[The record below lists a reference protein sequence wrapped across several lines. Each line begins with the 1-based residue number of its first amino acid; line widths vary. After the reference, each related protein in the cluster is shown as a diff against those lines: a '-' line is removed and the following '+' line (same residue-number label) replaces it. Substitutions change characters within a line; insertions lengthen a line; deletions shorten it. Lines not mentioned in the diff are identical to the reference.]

1 MLCWFLVLIFVCSS
15 LLLCILE
22 LNFLGLSLLVVYVGA
37 IIVLF
42 LFVCM
47 MLNIKMEE
55 QKHAIFGFLPVSAFF
70 VVFVSVRFIIP
81 FFFA

>member
-1 MLCWFLVLIFVCSS
+1 M
-15 LLLCILE
+15 LCILE

-55 QKHAIFGFLPVSAFF
+55 QKHAFFGFLPVSAFF
-70 VVFVSVRFIIP
+70 VIFVSFSIIID
-81 FFFA
+81 FFFTRVSGFIKGVSLYRLD